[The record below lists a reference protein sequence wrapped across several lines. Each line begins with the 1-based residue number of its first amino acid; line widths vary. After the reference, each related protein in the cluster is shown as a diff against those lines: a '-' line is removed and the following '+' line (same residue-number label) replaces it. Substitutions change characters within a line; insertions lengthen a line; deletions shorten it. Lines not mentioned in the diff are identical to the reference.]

1 MEAPTE
7 INALRRY
14 KSGRFK
20 KKKTT
25 TTEPDENNNT
35 LTEIGHNISNL
46 YEKDTETH
54 EKIYQEPEQNKFVIE
69 GRRIVD
75 ITFFVEQL
83 ERGCYACREP
93 ISLTKLVFNFSNTHL
108 HFYDAF

>member
-20 KKKTT
+20 KKKAT

-54 EKIYQEPEQNKFVIE
+54 ENTKNIPRTRTEQVCD
-69 GRRIVD
+69 RRKKNSRYN
-75 ITFFVEQL
+75 FL
-83 ERGCYACREP
+83 CR
-93 ISLTKLVFNFSNTHL
+93 T
-108 HFYDAF
+108 A